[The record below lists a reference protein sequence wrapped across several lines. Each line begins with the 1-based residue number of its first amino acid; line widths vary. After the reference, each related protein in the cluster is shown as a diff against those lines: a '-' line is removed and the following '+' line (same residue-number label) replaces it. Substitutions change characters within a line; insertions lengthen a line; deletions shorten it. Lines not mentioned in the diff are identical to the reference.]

1 MEQIVLLGGDSRM
14 AAAADALAQEGYPV
28 RRLWMQG
35 SPCPRDGALCSA
47 LGWADVLVLPVPAFS
62 SDGTVRTAASRPG
75 PVLPGLDGCLRGGCL
90 VCGGGL
96 DRVVWPQCV
105 DFLTDEMFAAANA
118 VPAALAAD
126 ETNSDQL
133 CSGRGSMTCCGTLRT
148 KSIPPSSAGTA
159 LSVPPIRRTSCRACD
174 SARPVSPPY

>member
-14 AAAADALAQEGYPV
+14 AAAAEALAQDGYPV

-47 LGWADVLVLPVPAFS
+47 LRWADVLVLPVPAFA

-75 PVLPGLDGCLRGGCL
+75 PVLPALDGCLRSGCL

-96 DRVVWPQCV
+96 RGVEWTRTA
-105 DFLTDEMFAAANA
+105 DFLTEEAFAAANA

-126 ETNSDQL
+126 KK
-133 CSGRGSMTCCGTLRT
+133 SGLLMQRPGVDHLLRH
-148 KSIPPSSAGTA
+148 A
-159 LSVPPIRRTSCRACD
+159 
-174 SARPVSPPY
+174 